1 MVIFA
6 FSKWERMQIIKIA
19 VILGV
24 FLVYGCSG
32 DKKSGH
38 FSYFRNY
45 SRTFNDLND
54 RHLQGARKWG
64 IQPVGSVN
72 ELKRMKGQ
80 VKEIRSCRLY
90 EVDELTHSQPYLV
103 PRAAGLLQTIGR
115 NFRDSLS
122 AKDLPSYRII
132 VTSVLRTDE
141 SVKKLRKRN
150 INASANSAHI
160 FGTTFDVAY
169 ARFKKTGFGKTEND
183 KLKSVL
189 AEVLR
194 DLRKAKQCYVRYEYK
209 QGCFHIT
216 VR

>member
-1 MVIFA
+1 MH
-6 FSKWERMQIIKIA
+6 SQNERGMQIIKIA
-19 VILGV
+19 VILGI
-24 FLVYGCSG
+24 FLWCGCSG
-32 DKKSGH
+32 DKKNDR

-54 RHLQGARKWG
+54 KHLQGARKWG

-80 VKEIRSCRLY
+80 VEEIRSCRLY

-103 PRAAGLLQTIGR
+103 PRAVGLLQAIGR

-150 INASANSAHI
+150 INASANSAHV

-189 AEVLR
+189 AEVLQ

-209 QGCFHIT
+209 RGCFHIT

>member
-1 MVIFA
+1 MN
-6 FSKWERMQIIKIA
+6 
-19 VILGV
+19 
-24 FLVYGCSG
+24 
-32 DKKSGH
+32 DK
-38 FSYFRNY
+38 
-45 SRTFNDLND
+45 
-54 RHLQGARKWG
+54 HLQGARKWG

-80 VKEIRSCRLY
+80 VEEIRSCRLY

-103 PRAAGLLQTIGR
+103 PRAVGLLQAIGR

-150 INASANSAHI
+150 INASANSAHV

-189 AEVLR
+189 AEVLQ